1 MANQYVV
8 GAERL
13 VDFWIYAVTV
23 GQKAKVSG
31 AVHCHFGCGEGEEI
45 QFSARAERLGDIW
58 PRQTLIELE
67 TQVWRAWLVLIS
79 RRCCCVPAEFCSST
93 FSGMAEFEVT
103 LKELRE
109 LNEFRGAEA
118 REKIKQD
125 YGDIQTL
132 CKRLKTSPTDGE

>member
-1 MANQYVV
+1 
-8 GAERL
+8 
-13 VDFWIYAVTV
+13 
-23 GQKAKVSG
+23 
-31 AVHCHFGCGEGEEI
+31 
-45 QFSARAERLGDIW
+45 
-58 PRQTLIELE
+58 
-67 TQVWRAWLVLIS
+67 
-79 RRCCCVPAEFCSST
+79 
-93 FSGMAEFEVT
+93 MAEFEVT